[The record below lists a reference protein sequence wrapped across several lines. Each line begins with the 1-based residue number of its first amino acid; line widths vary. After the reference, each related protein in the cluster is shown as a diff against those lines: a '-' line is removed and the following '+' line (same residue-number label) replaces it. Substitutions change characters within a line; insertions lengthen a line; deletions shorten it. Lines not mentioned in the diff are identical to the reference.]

1 MNQTTFQQSGAG
13 LSQCDKILLALR
25 VQQSCCGGMIEDTS
39 WLSLPYLVE
48 ISGGYAVHSRV
59 ADLRKR
65 GHDIEQ
71 MSVRRTGKVHSFY
84 RLRGTA

>member
-1 MNQTTFQQSGAG
+1 MNQTTYEQSGAG
-13 LSQCDKILLALR
+13 LSQCDLVLLRLR
-25 VQQSCCGGMIEDTS
+25 RAFNNAKRYNVPVD
-39 WLSLPYLVE
+39 WVSLPDLVE
-48 ISGGYAVHSRV
+48 ECGGYAVHSRV

-71 MSVRRTGKVHSFY
+71 MSVRRDGKVHSFY